1 MTCPPVEP
9 QDLGVVYALI
19 AGLVGL
25 IIGGLT
31 ALRKV

>member
-9 QDLGVVYALI
+9 QDLGAVYALI

-25 IIGGLT
+25 IIGSVVK
-31 ALRKV
+31 R